1 MHDLIICIDLAVTVI
16 SLSTNDLIKP
26 TLCPE
31 FMTTDLPLLIV
42 LASLAP
48 SGVQTPLG
56 GLRDRSSL
64 D

>member
-1 MHDLIICIDLAVTVI
+1 MHDLITCIDPAVTVI

-48 SGVQTPLG
+48 SGVQTALG

>member
-1 MHDLIICIDLAVTVI
+1 MHDLIICIDPAVTVI
-16 SLSTNDLIKP
+16 SLSANDLIKP

-31 FMTTDLPLLIV
+31 FMTTDLPLLIA

-48 SGVQTPLG
+48 SGVQTALG